1 MNQNEYMI
9 EADQQPQPYSIRLP
23 VVVRRQLEESA
34 RQGGRSLH
42 AEILQRLMQSLGNND
57 TKSSDSDN
65 SLDEHIRQIAT
76 EVIQKELDAR
86 LRTELARMSKAG

>member
-1 MNQNEYMI
+1 M
-9 EADQQPQPYSIRLP
+9 
-23 VVVRRQLEESA
+23 RRQLEESA

-65 SLDEHIRQIAT
+65 SLDEHIRQIAI

>member
-1 MNQNEYMI
+1 MNQNEYMN

-23 VVVRRQLEESA
+23 VLVRRQLEDSA

-57 TKSSDSDN
+57 TKSNDSDD
-65 SLDEHIRQIAT
+65 SLDEHIRRVAL
-76 EVIQKELDAR
+76 EVVRQ
-86 LRTELARMSKAG
+86 ELARLGKAG